1 MCQRLQYLLYVHLR
15 QAQKIERVE
24 RESKRIVHILYKPKN
39 YFVRE
44 EKVWMITENMQK
56 KTSQNKNERALNQVI
71 LECIGLWRNTDFYCI
86 SGKFDILSFHLQL
99 ALQNALRYFPHTCH
113 CVLAPEFATELRQY
127 GHIYMYRF
135 RPDIQMR

>member
-1 MCQRLQYLLYVHLR
+1 MLLSNQSSTTVSSETYPFILGTNQMCQRLQYLLPVYVHPR

-56 KTSQNKNERALNQVI
+56 KNKSKQKWKSI
-71 LECIGLWRNTDFYCI
+71 KSGDFRMHRI
-86 SGKFDILSFHLQL
+86 VK
-99 ALQNALRYFPHTCH
+99 
-113 CVLAPEFATELRQY
+113 E
-127 GHIYMYRF
+127 YRF
-135 RPDIQMR
+135 LLHKW

>member
-56 KTSQNKNERALNQVI
+56 KNKSKQKWKSI
-71 LECIGLWRNTDFYCI
+71 KSGDF
-86 SGKFDILSFHLQL
+86 
-99 ALQNALRYFPHTCH
+99 R
-113 CVLAPEFATELRQY
+113 
-127 GHIYMYRF
+127 MYRIVKEYRF
-135 RPDIQMR
+135 LLHKW